1 MDVSKIEEILQG
13 HGIKPTS
20 NRIVV
25 LRELTSAE
33 RPMSLTELEYK
44 ILSIDKSGIFRALS
58 VFKEHHLVHVL
69 EDGGDGVRYEF
80 CRSHSDDADD
90 DLHAHFYCER
100 CRQTFCLEDI
110 AVPQAELPGPSW
122 AAAWTAISWPGSWAT
137 IERCCTPPWC
147 RYAPTPPIPGG
158 SRA

>member
-80 CRSHSDDADD
+80 CRSHSDDSDD

-110 AVPQAELPGPSW
+110 AVPQVELPGGYEAVSVNYMIKGICPEC
-122 AAAWTAISWPGSWAT
+122 A
-137 IERCCTPPWC
+137 RKH
-147 RYAPTPPIPGG
+147 R
-158 SRA
+158 

>member
-69 EDGGDGVRYEF
+69 EDGGEACATSSAG
-80 CRSHSDDADD
+80 A
-90 DLHAHFYCER
+90 
-100 CRQTFCLEDI
+100 
-110 AVPQAELPGPSW
+110 
-122 AAAWTAISWPGSWAT
+122 TATMPTT
-137 IERCCTPPWC
+137 ICTPTSIANGAGRRSAWKTLPC
-147 RYAPTPPIPGG
+147 RRWSCRVDMRPFRSTT
-158 SRA
+158 

>member
-110 AVPQAELPGPSW
+110 AVPQVELPGGYEAVSVNYMIKGICPEC
-122 AAAWTAISWPGSWAT
+122 A
-137 IERCCTPPWC
+137 RKH
-147 RYAPTPPIPGG
+147 R
-158 SRA
+158 

>member
-69 EDGGDGVRYEF
+69 EDGGDGVRYEL
-80 CRSHSDDADD
+80 CRSHDGDTDD
-90 DLHAHFYCER
+90 DQHAHFYCER
-100 CRQTFCLEDI
+100 CRRTFCLDYI
-110 AVPQAELPGPSW
+110 AVPQVDLPEGYEARSVNYMIKGVCPDC
-122 AAAWTAISWPGSWAT
+122 A
-137 IERCCTPPWC
+137 R
-147 RYAPTPPIPGG
+147 R
-158 SRA
+158 

>member
-80 CRSHSDDADD
+80 CRSHSDDVDD

-110 AVPQAELPGPSW
+110 AVPQVELPGGYEAVSVNYMIKGICPEC
-122 AAAWTAISWPGSWAT
+122 A
-137 IERCCTPPWC
+137 RKH
-147 RYAPTPPIPGG
+147 R
-158 SRA
+158 

>member
-69 EDGGDGVRYEF
+69 EDGGDGVRYAF

-90 DLHAHFYCER
+90 DLHARRYCER

-110 AVPQAELPGPSW
+110 AVPQVELPGGYEAVSVNYMIKGICPEC
-122 AAAWTAISWPGSWAT
+122 A
-137 IERCCTPPWC
+137 RKH
-147 RYAPTPPIPGG
+147 R
-158 SRA
+158 